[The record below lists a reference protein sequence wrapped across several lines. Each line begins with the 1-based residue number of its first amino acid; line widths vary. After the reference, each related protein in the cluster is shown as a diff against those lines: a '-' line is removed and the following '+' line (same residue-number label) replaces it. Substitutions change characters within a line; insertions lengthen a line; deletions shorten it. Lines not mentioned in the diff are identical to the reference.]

1 MWTECILTAV
11 YLINRT
17 PSSVLSGKS
26 PYELIYNC
34 EPNLSLLKVFG
45 CLCFSTVLNNSDKFS
60 SRSEKCVFVGYS
72 FNKKG
77 YKLFSLESKK
87 MIYSRD
93 VKFYESVFPFKHNSE
108 NKDFEFEFEK
118 INSQNFF

>member
-1 MWTECILTAV
+1 MWSECILTAV

-87 MIYSRD
+87 NDLLKRC
-93 VKFYESVFPFKHNSE
+93 
-108 NKDFEFEFEK
+108 K
-118 INSQNFF
+118 IL